1 VSDFAATLRALV
13 AGDALAGDAAYD
25 AFAAMMDGAWSPA
38 RVGAFLAALAAKGE
52 TAHELACAA
61 RAMRERATHVEH
73 AASRVVD
80 TCGTG
85 GDGAETINVSTA
97 AALVVASCG
106 VVVAKHGN
114 RAASSACGSADVLEA
129 LGVDLEEAAE
139 LAAARLARDG
149 FAFLFAQRYHPAA
162 RAVWPIR
169 RELGIRTTFNLL
181 GPLAN
186 PALATHQVIGV
197 ARVEHLALV
206 AGAMAELGIAGAVVR
221 GRDGTDEVSGE
232 APTDVVSVDASGSR
246 AWVLDPGAF
255 GVSASRASLRGGSV
269 AGNAAALEAIVAG
282 ERSPR
287 ADVVA
292 LNAALVL
299 VVAGAAGDL
308 AEGLREARAATSD
321 GRAHAML
328 ARVREPISQE
338 CV

>member
-1 VSDFAATLRALV
+1 VSDYAAALRTLV
-13 AGDALAGDAAYD
+13 AGEALPGDVAHA

-61 RAMRERATHVEH
+61 RAMRERATRVEH
-73 AASRVVD
+73 AVPRIVD

-97 AALVVASCG
+97 AALVVAGCG

-114 RAASSACGSADVLEA
+114 RAASSACGSADVLEH
-129 LGVDLEEAAE
+129 LGVDLEEYPERAS
-139 LAAARLARDG
+139 ARLARDG

-162 RAVWPIR
+162 RAVGPIR
-169 RELGIRTTFNLL
+169 RELGIRTAFNLL

-197 ARVEHLALV
+197 ARREHLALV

-221 GRDGTDEVSGE
+221 GRDGTDEVSGD
-232 APTDVVSVDASGSR
+232 APTDVISVDADGSR
-246 AWVLDPGAF
+246 AWVLQPGSLGIA
-255 GVSASRASLRGGSV
+255 ASHASLRGGSV
-269 AGNAAALEAIVAG
+269 AENAAALESIVGG

-292 LNAALVL
+292 LNAALAL

-308 AEGLREARAATSD
+308 AEGLHAARAAMRD
-321 GRAHAML
+321 GRARAVL
-328 ARVREPISQE
+328 AQLRVPISQE
-338 CV
+338 CA